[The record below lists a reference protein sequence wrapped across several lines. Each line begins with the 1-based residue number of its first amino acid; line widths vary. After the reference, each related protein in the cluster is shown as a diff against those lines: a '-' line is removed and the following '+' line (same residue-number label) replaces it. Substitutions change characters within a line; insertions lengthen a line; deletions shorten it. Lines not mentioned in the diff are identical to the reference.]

1 MARKTITV
9 DLEAYERLSR
19 LKRDGQSFSDVV
31 KELVPPFRS
40 TGGDLLRMLD
50 SVSVSESTL
59 DAVEQ
64 IIGERARDVVR
75 VNG

>member
-1 MARKTITV
+1 
-9 DLEAYERLSR
+9 
-19 LKRDGQSFSDVV
+19 
-31 KELVPPFRS
+31 
-40 TGGDLLRMLD
+40 MLD